1 MLIRLHLS
9 ALRSKGAATCHH
21 FLINAKTETTLNEV
35 NSVLE
40 TRMLNSEMGS
50 IPAVKGLELLGFRT
64 LVALLSGQ
72 ALDCALT
79 ALKENLDRK

>member
-1 MLIRLHLS
+1 MIAYFDYTLAHCETT
-9 ALRSKGAATCHH
+9 GASPCHH

-50 IPAVKGLELLGFRT
+50 FQR
-64 LVALLSGQ
+64 
-72 ALDCALT
+72 
-79 ALKENLDRK
+79 

>member
-1 MLIRLHLS
+1 MIAYSIRLS

-40 TRMLNSEMGS
+40 TRMLNSEMG
-50 IPAVKGLELLGFRT
+50 
-64 LVALLSGQ
+64 
-72 ALDCALT
+72 
-79 ALKENLDRK
+79 